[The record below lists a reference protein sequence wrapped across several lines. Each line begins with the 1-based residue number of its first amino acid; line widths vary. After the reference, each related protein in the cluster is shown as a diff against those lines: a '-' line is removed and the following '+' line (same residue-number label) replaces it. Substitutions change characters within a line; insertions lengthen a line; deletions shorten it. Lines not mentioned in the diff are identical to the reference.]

1 MCEQDFNLNEEKFA
15 EKPIINEDLA
25 QEETKFERTEDNF
38 QPETEKT
45 EQNQEEPV
53 SFFRIP
59 EPTPEEKE
67 KRTIKRIGKVV
78 GISFL
83 VLYGLMWAIN
93 LIALLIAKIF
103 TPTYAGAV
111 SLLSDPAVLQIEQII
126 FSLSVFTLPFII
138 VFKLYKYRISD
149 LISFKKPKGKNS
161 FYFFLLGIGFC
172 SFANIASSFA
182 ESIFDRAGISY
193 EVDFGE
199 NPSGIFGFMLSL
211 IATVIAPAL
220 VEEFAC
226 RGILMG
232 ALKKHGEAFAIITS
246 ASLFGL
252 MHSNFEQIPFAFLV
266 GLVLGYITIKSG
278 NIWVAVLVHA
288 FNNFISIV
296 YTYFLSGFSAVTQN
310 ISYTVFLIVC
320 LGLGIFAIIKLS
332 TDENALNLSNEKAIS
347 PLGVRLKWFFMSIP
361 VIIYAGICILQSF
374 VFFK

>member
-1 MCEQDFNLNEEKFA
+1 MCEQDFNLNEEKIA
-15 EKPIINEDLA
+15 EESEKKDILTPDELNNEPAEDINDLEAEASEEEIKEVLNFIKNYKPDPR
-25 QEETKFERTEDNF
+25 ER
-38 QPETEKT
+38 
-45 EQNQEEPV
+45 
-53 SFFRIP
+53 
-59 EPTPEEKE
+59 E
-67 KRTIKRIGKVV
+67 KRAIKRVARAV

-103 TPTYAGAV
+103 TSTYIGAV
-111 SLLSDPAVLQIEQII
+111 GLLSDPAVLQVEQII
-126 FSLSVFTLPFII
+126 FSLSVFTIPFIVI
-138 VFKLYKYRISD
+138 FKLYNYRISD
-149 LISFKKPKGKNS
+149 LISFEKPKEKNS
-161 FYFFLLGIGFC
+161 LYLFLLGIGFC

-182 ESIFDRAGISY
+182 ESIFDRTGISY

-220 VEEFAC
+220 AEEFAC
-226 RGILMG
+226 RGILLG
-232 ALKKHGEAFAIITS
+232 AFKKHGEGFAIITS
-246 ASLFGL
+246 ATLFGL

-266 GLVLGYITIKSG
+266 GLILGYITIKSG

-288 FNNFISIV
+288 FNNMISVV